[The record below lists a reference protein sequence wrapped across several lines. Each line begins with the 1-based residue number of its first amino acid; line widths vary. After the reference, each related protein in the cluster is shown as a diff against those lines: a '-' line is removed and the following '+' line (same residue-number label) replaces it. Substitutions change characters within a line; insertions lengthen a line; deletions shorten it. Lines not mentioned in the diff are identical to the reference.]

1 MMMKLTRRAMIKDGL
16 LVVSAGMIMPSIFS
30 RGVASARAQALDG
43 SHIAQAANDR
53 TLIIVQMAGGNDG
66 LNTVV
71 PFTDALYL
79 KLRPTLGLSDTKVL
93 PLDTRLG
100 LHPNLQPLKKLWD
113 AGHLAIV
120 EGVGYPNQSLSH
132 FQAMDIWQTLDLNG
146 NGSEGWLGKL
156 VAGLVDKEGHPFKAI
171 DIGVQTAQALQSISA
186 QVPTIANVKTYNIY
200 PDPAD
205 TDGGSTRLQALMKLY
220 NSYPGTAPYAALL
233 DTTALSAQDGSR
245 QLRQADTTYRPTVT
259 YPKGPFAD
267 GLKVLAEAIV
277 QGLGL
282 RVGYVTLGGFDTHAN
297 QQATHDT
304 LMLTLANGLS
314 AFYND
319 LAAHG
324 KADNVVIMTWS
335 EFGRRVEE
343 NGSLGTDH
351 GTAAPLFVLGNPVSK
366 GIYGEPPSLSNL
378 DQNGNLKYT
387 LDFRSVYATVLDR
400 WMGASSKDVLGGS
413 FGTQNFLPQS

>member
-1 MMMKLTRRAMIKDGL
+1 MRLTRRAMIKDGL
-16 LVVSAGMIMPSIFS
+16 LVVSAGMIMPAVFS

-43 SHIAQAANDR
+43 SRVAQTASDR
-53 TLIIVQMAGGNDG
+53 ILIVVQMAGGNDG

-71 PFTDALYL
+71 PFSDPLYL
-79 KLRPTLGLSDTKVL
+79 KVRPTLAVPENKVL

-100 LHPNLQPLKKLWD
+100 LHANLQPLKKLWD

-132 FQAMDIWQTLDLNG
+132 FQAMDIWQTLDLHG

-171 DIGVQTAQALQSISA
+171 DIGVQTAQALQSIST
-186 QVPTIANVKTYNIY
+186 QVPTIANVKTYSLY

-205 TDGGSTRLQALMKLY
+205 ADGGNTRLQALMKLY

-233 DTTALSAQDGSR
+233 DTTALNAQDGSR
-245 QLRQADTTYRPTVT
+245 QLHQADATYRPAVT

-277 QGLGL
+277 QDLGL
-282 RVGYVTLGGFDTHAN
+282 RVGYVTLGGFDTHAS

-304 LMLTLANGLS
+304 LLLTLANGLS

-324 KADNVVIMTWS
+324 KADKVVVMTWS
-335 EFGRRVEE
+335 EFGRRVDE

-351 GTAAPLFVLGNPVSK
+351 GTAAPLFVLGNPVN
-366 GIYGEPPSLSNL
+366 GGFYGEPPSLSNL
-378 DQNGNLKYT
+378 DENGNLKYT
-387 LDFRSVYATVLDR
+387 VDFRSIYATVLDR
-400 WMGASSKDVLGGS
+400 WMGASSRDILGGS
-413 FGTQNFLPQS
+413 FGSQNFLPQP

>member
-1 MMMKLTRRAMIKDGL
+1 MKLTRRAMIKDGL
-16 LVVSAGMIMPSIFS
+16 LVVSAGMLMPAIFS

-43 SHIAQAANDR
+43 SRVAQTASDR

-66 LNTVV
+66 LHTVV
-71 PFTDALYL
+71 PFTDPSYL
-79 KLRPTLGLSDTKVL
+79 KLRPTLGLSETKVL

-156 VAGLVDKEGHPFKAI
+156 VAGLVDQQGHPFKAI
-171 DIGVQTAQALQSISA
+171 DIGVQTAQALQSIST
-186 QVPTIANVKTYNIY
+186 QVPTIANVSTYRIY

-205 TDGGSTRLQALMKLY
+205 TDGGNSRLQALMKLY

-245 QLRQADTTYRPTVT
+245 QLRQADATYHPAVT

-297 QQATHDT
+297 QQVTHDT

-366 GIYGEPPSLSNL
+366 GVYGEPPSLSNL

-413 FGTQNFLPQS
+413 FGAQNFLPQA

>member
-1 MMMKLTRRAMIKDGL
+1 MKLTRRAMIKDGL
-16 LVVSAGMIMPSIFS
+16 LVVSAGMIMPAVFS

-43 SHIAQAANDR
+43 SRVAQTASDR
-53 TLIIVQMAGGNDG
+53 TLIVVQMAGGNDG

-71 PFTDALYL
+71 PFSDPLYL
-79 KLRPTLGLSDTKVL
+79 KVRPTLAIPESKVL
-93 PLDTRLG
+93 PLDSRLG

-113 AGHLAIV
+113 AGHLAII
-120 EGVGYPNQSLSH
+120 EGLGYPNQSLSH
-132 FQAMDIWQTLDLNG
+132 FQAMDIWQTLDLSG

-171 DIGVQTAQALQSISA
+171 DIGVQTAQALQSIST
-186 QVPTIANVKTYNIY
+186 QVPTIANVKTYSLY

-205 TDGGSTRLQALMKLY
+205 ADGGNARLQALMKLY

-233 DTTALSAQDGSR
+233 DTTALNAQDGSR
-245 QLRQADTTYRPTVT
+245 QLRQADATYQPAVT

-277 QGLGL
+277 QDLGL

-304 LMLTLANGLS
+304 LLLTLANGLS

-324 KADNVVIMTWS
+324 KADKVVVMTWS
-335 EFGRRVEE
+335 EFGRRVDE

-351 GTAAPLFVLGNPVSK
+351 GTAAPLFVLGNPVNK

-378 DQNGNLKYT
+378 DENGNLKYT
-387 LDFRSVYATVLDR
+387 VDFRSIYATVLDR
-400 WMGASSKDVLGGS
+400 WMGASSKDILGGS
-413 FGTQNFLPQS
+413 FGSQNFLPQP

>member
-1 MMMKLTRRAMIKDGL
+1 MKLTRRAMIKDGL
-16 LVVSAGMIMPSIFS
+16 LVVSAGMIMPAVFS

-43 SHIAQAANDR
+43 SRIAQTASDR
-53 TLIIVQMAGGNDG
+53 TLIVVQMAGGNDG

-71 PFTDALYL
+71 PFSDPMYL
-79 KLRPTLGLSDTKVL
+79 KVRPTLAIAENKVL
-93 PLDTRLG
+93 PLDTGLG
-100 LHPNLQPLKKLWD
+100 LHPNLLPLKKLWD
-113 AGHLAIV
+113 AGHLAII

-132 FQAMDIWQTLDLNG
+132 FQAMDIWQTLDLSG

-156 VAGLVDKEGHPFKAI
+156 VSGLVDKEGHPFKAI
-171 DIGVQTAQALQSISA
+171 DIGVQTAHALQSIST
-186 QVPTIANVKTYNIY
+186 QVPTIANVKTYSLY
-200 PDPAD
+200 PDPVDVDHSNA
-205 TDGGSTRLQALMKLY
+205 RLQALMKLY

-233 DTTALSAQDGSR
+233 DTTALNAQDGSR
-245 QLRQADTTYRPTVT
+245 QLHQADATYQSSVT

-277 QGLGL
+277 QDLGL
-282 RVGYVTLGGFDTHAN
+282 RVGYVALGGFDTHAN

-304 LMLTLANGLS
+304 LLLTLANGLS

-324 KADNVVIMTWS
+324 KADKVVVMTWS
-335 EFGRRVEE
+335 EFGRRIHE

-351 GTAAPLFVLGNPVSK
+351 GTAAPLFVLGNPVNK

-378 DQNGNLKYT
+378 DENGNLKYT
-387 LDFRSVYATVLDR
+387 VDFRSIYATVLDR
-400 WMGASSKDVLGGS
+400 WMGASSRDILGGS
-413 FGTQNFLPQS
+413 FGSQNFLPQA

>member
-1 MMMKLTRRAMIKDGL
+1 MKLTRRAMIKDGL
-16 LVVSAGMIMPSIFS
+16 LVVSAGMIMPAIFS
-30 RGVASARAQALDG
+30 RGVASAQSQALDG
-43 SHIAQAANDR
+43 SRLAQSAADR
-53 TLIIVQMAGGNDG
+53 TLIVVQMAGGNDG

-71 PFTDALYL
+71 PFTDPLYL
-79 KLRPTLGLSDTKVL
+79 KMRPTLGLPHTKVL

-146 NGSEGWLGKL
+146 TGSQGWLGKL
-156 VAGLVDKEGHPFKAI
+156 VSGLVDQEGHPFKAI
-171 DIGVQTAQALQSISA
+171 DIGVQSAQALQSIST
-186 QVPTIANVKTYNIY
+186 QVPTIANVKNYTIY
-200 PDPAD
+200 PDPVD
-205 TDGGSTRLQALMKLY
+205 TDGGNARLQALMKLY

-245 QLRQADTTYRPTVT
+245 QLRQADTVYRPAVT

-297 QQATHDT
+297 QQTTHDT

-319 LAAHG
+319 LVAHG
-324 KADNVVIMTWS
+324 KADNVVVMTWS

-366 GIYGEPPSLSNL
+366 GIYGEPPSLSSL

-413 FGTQNFLPQS
+413 FGTQNFLPQG

>member
-1 MMMKLTRRAMIKDGL
+1 MKLTRRAMIKDGL
-16 LVVSAGMIMPSIFS
+16 LVVSAGMVMPAIFS
-30 RGVASARAQALDG
+30 RGAASARAQALDG
-43 SHIAQAANDR
+43 SRMAQTASDR
-53 TLIIVQMAGGNDG
+53 TLIVVQMAGGNDG

-71 PFTDALYL
+71 PFTDPLYL
-79 KLRPTLGLSDTKVL
+79 KMRPTLGIPETKVL

-100 LHPNLQPLKKLWD
+100 LHPNLQPLQKLWND
-113 AGHLAIV
+113 GHLAIV
-120 EGVGYPNQSLSH
+120 EGVGYPNPSLSH
-132 FQAMDIWQTLDLNG
+132 FQAMDIWQTLDLTG

-156 VAGLVDKEGHPFKAI
+156 VSGLVDQDGHPFKAL
-171 DIGVQTAQALQSISA
+171 DVGVQTAQALQSITT
-186 QVPTIANVKTYNIY
+186 QVPTVASVQSYRLY
-200 PDPAD
+200 PDPVDA
-205 TDGGSTRLQALMKLY
+205 DGGNTRLQALMKLY

-245 QLRQADTTYRPTVT
+245 QLRQADATYRPAVT

-297 QQATHDT
+297 QAATHDV
-304 LMLTLANGLS
+304 LMQTLANGVS
-314 AFYND
+314 AFYSD

-324 KADNVVIMTWS
+324 KADNVVVMTWS

-351 GTAAPLFVLGNPVSK
+351 GTAAPMFILGNPVNK
-366 GIYGEPPSLSNL
+366 GIYGEPPSLSSL
-378 DQNGNLKYT
+378 DENGNLKYT
-387 LDFRSVYATVLDR
+387 VDFRSVYATVLDR

-413 FGTQNFLPQS
+413 FGTQNFLS

>member
-1 MMMKLTRRAMIKDGL
+1 
-16 LVVSAGMIMPSIFS
+16 MPAVFS

-43 SHIAQAANDR
+43 SHVAQTASDR
-53 TLIIVQMAGGNDG
+53 TLIVVQMAGGNDG

-71 PFTDALYL
+71 PFSDPLYL
-79 KLRPTLGLSDTKVL
+79 KVRPTLAIAESKVL

-113 AGHLAIV
+113 AGHLAII

-132 FQAMDIWQTLDLNG
+132 FQAMDIWQTLDLSGNG
-146 NGSEGWLGKL
+146 NEGWLGKL
-156 VAGLVDKEGHPFKAI
+156 VSGLVDKEGHPFKAI
-171 DIGVQTAQALQSISA
+171 DIGVQTAQALQSIST
-186 QVPTIANVKTYNIY
+186 QVPTIANVKTYNLS

-205 TDGGSTRLQALMKLY
+205 ADGGNARLQALMKLY

-233 DTTALSAQDGSR
+233 DTTALNAQDGSR
-245 QLRQADTTYRPTVT
+245 QLHQADATYQPAAT

-277 QGLGL
+277 QDLGL

-304 LMLTLANGLS
+304 LLLTLANGLS

-324 KADNVVIMTWS
+324 KADKVVVMTWS
-335 EFGRRVEE
+335 EFGRRVDE

-351 GTAAPLFVLGNPVSK
+351 GTAAPLFVLGNPVTR
-366 GIYGEPPSLSNL
+366 GVYGEPPSLSNL
-378 DQNGNLKYT
+378 DENGNLKYT
-387 LDFRSVYATVLDR
+387 VDFRSIYATVLDR
-400 WMGASSKDVLGGS
+400 WMGASSRDILGDS
-413 FGTQNFLPQS
+413 FGSQNFLPQA

>member
-1 MMMKLTRRAMIKDGL
+1 MKLTRRAMIKDGL
-16 LVVSAGMIMPSIFS
+16 LVVSAGMIMPAIFS

-43 SHIAQAANDR
+43 SRLAQSANDR
-53 TLIIVQMAGGNDG
+53 TLIVVQMAGGNDG

-71 PFTDALYL
+71 PFTDPLYQ
-79 KLRPTLGLSDTKVL
+79 KLRPTLGLPDTKVL

-146 NGSEGWLGKL
+146 NGSQGWLGKL
-156 VAGLVDKEGHPFKAI
+156 VSGLVDQEGHPFKAI
-171 DIGVQTAQALQSISA
+171 DIGVQTAQALQSIST
-186 QVPTIANVKTYNIY
+186 QVPTIANVSTYRIY
-200 PDPAD
+200 PDPVD
-205 TDGGSTRLQALMKLY
+205 TDGGNARLQALMKLY

-245 QLRQADTTYRPTVT
+245 QLLQADATYHPAVT

-297 QQATHDT
+297 QQATHDA

-324 KADNVVIMTWS
+324 KADNVVVMTWS
-335 EFGRRVEE
+335 EFGRRVDE
-343 NGSLGTDH
+343 NGSQGTDH

-413 FGTQNFLPQS
+413 FGTQNFLPTA

>member
-1 MMMKLTRRAMIKDGL
+1 MRLTRRAMIKDGL
-16 LVVSAGMIMPSIFS
+16 LVVSAGMIMPAVFS

-43 SHIAQAANDR
+43 SRVAQTASDR
-53 TLIIVQMAGGNDG
+53 ILIVVQMAGGNDG

-71 PFTDALYL
+71 PFSDPLYL
-79 KLRPTLGLSDTKVL
+79 KVRPTLAVPENKVL

-100 LHPNLQPLKKLWD
+100 LHANLQPLKKLWD

-132 FQAMDIWQTLDLNG
+132 FQAMDIWQTLDMHG

-171 DIGVQTAQALQSISA
+171 DIGVQTAQALQSIST
-186 QVPTIANVKTYNIY
+186 QVPTIANVKTYSLY

-205 TDGGSTRLQALMKLY
+205 ADGGNTRLQALMKLY

-233 DTTALSAQDGSR
+233 DTTALNAQDGSR
-245 QLRQADTTYRPTVT
+245 QLHQADATYRPAVT

-277 QGLGL
+277 QDLGL
-282 RVGYVTLGGFDTHAN
+282 RVGYVTLGGFDTHAS

-304 LMLTLANGLS
+304 LLLTLANGLS

-324 KADNVVIMTWS
+324 KADKVVVMTWS
-335 EFGRRVEE
+335 EFGRRVDE

-351 GTAAPLFVLGNPVSK
+351 GTAAPLFVLGNPVN
-366 GIYGEPPSLSNL
+366 GGFYGEPPSLSNL
-378 DQNGNLKYT
+378 DENGNLKYT
-387 LDFRSVYATVLDR
+387 VDFRSIYATVLDR
-400 WMGASSKDVLGGS
+400 WMGASSRDILGGS
-413 FGTQNFLPQS
+413 FGSQNFLPQP

>member
-1 MMMKLTRRAMIKDGL
+1 MKLTRRAMIKDGL
-16 LVVSAGMIMPSIFS
+16 LVVSAGMIMPAIFS

-43 SHIAQAANDR
+43 SRVAQAASDR
-53 TLIIVQMAGGNDG
+53 TLIVVQMAGGNDG

-71 PFTDALYL
+71 PFSDPLYL
-79 KLRPTLGLSDTKVL
+79 KVRPTLAIAENKVL

-113 AGHLAIV
+113 AGHLAII

-132 FQAMDIWQTLDLNG
+132 FQAMDIWQTLDLSG

-156 VAGLVDKEGHPFKAI
+156 VSGLVDKEGHPFKAI
-171 DIGVQTAQALQSISA
+171 DISVQTAQALQSISTH
-186 QVPTIANVKTYNIY
+186 VPTIANVKTYSLY

-205 TDGGSTRLQALMKLY
+205 ADGGNARLQALMKLY

-233 DTTALSAQDGSR
+233 DTTALNAQDGSR
-245 QLRQADTTYRPTVT
+245 QLRQADATYQPAVT

-277 QGLGL
+277 QDLGL

-324 KADNVVIMTWS
+324 KADKVVVMTWS
-335 EFGRRVEE
+335 EFGRRVDE

-351 GTAAPLFVLGNPVSK
+351 GTAAPLFVLGNPVNK
-366 GIYGEPPSLSNL
+366 GIYGEPPGLSNL
-378 DQNGNLKYT
+378 DENGNLKYT
-387 LDFRSVYATVLDR
+387 VDFRSIYATVLDR
-400 WMGASSKDVLGGS
+400 WMGASSRDILGGS
-413 FGTQNFLPQS
+413 FGSQNFLPQP

>member
-1 MMMKLTRRAMIKDGL
+1 MKLTRRAMIKDGL
-16 LVVSAGMIMPSIFS
+16 LVVSAGMIMPAVFS

-43 SHIAQAANDR
+43 SRIAQTASDR
-53 TLIIVQMAGGNDG
+53 TLIVVQMAGGNDG

-71 PFTDALYL
+71 PFSDPMYL
-79 KLRPTLGLSDTKVL
+79 KVRPTLAIAENKVL
-93 PLDTRLG
+93 PLDTGLG
-100 LHPNLQPLKKLWD
+100 LHPNLLPLKKLWD
-113 AGHLAIV
+113 AGHLAII

-132 FQAMDIWQTLDLNG
+132 FQAMDIWQTLDLSG

-156 VAGLVDKEGHPFKAI
+156 VSGLVDKEGHPFKAI
-171 DIGVQTAQALQSISA
+171 DIGVQTAHALQSIST
-186 QVPTIANVKTYNIY
+186 QVPTIANVKTYSLY
-200 PDPAD
+200 PDPVDVDHSNA
-205 TDGGSTRLQALMKLY
+205 RLQALMKLY

-233 DTTALSAQDGSR
+233 DTTALNAQDGSR
-245 QLRQADTTYRPTVT
+245 QLHQADATYQPAVT

-277 QGLGL
+277 QDLGL

-304 LMLTLANGLS
+304 LLLTLANGLS

-324 KADNVVIMTWS
+324 KADKVVVMTWS
-335 EFGRRVEE
+335 EFGRRVDE

-351 GTAAPLFVLGNPVSK
+351 GTAAPLFVLGNPVNK

-378 DQNGNLKYT
+378 DENGNLKYT
-387 LDFRSVYATVLDR
+387 VDFRSIYATVLDR
-400 WMGASSKDVLGGS
+400 WMGASSRDILGGS
-413 FGTQNFLPQS
+413 FGSQNFLPQA